1 VSRVLASLCP
11 SCGAEVRFTADS
23 TVIAV
28 CAYCATTLLRKGEAV
43 ENLGRMAELFDDHS
57 PLQLGVRGT
66 FDGAAFVLVGRLQ
79 YRHAQGTWNEW
90 WARRD
95 DERSLWLSED
105 NGQYVVTRAVAAQT
119 VPHFD
124 DLEPGQPLRL
134 MGVDYTVANRT
145 RASVIAGRGELPFVV
160 GSGYAAEVVDLR
172 DARGGFATLDYS
184 DYLAAGADERPTQA
198 MLYVGRAVTLDALK
212 LDGLRETLE
221 RTVATEPFSCPAC
234 GAPVRARL
242 SSTRALTC
250 AACASVIDLSAGIGG
265 RIEFVRQAARVKP
278 TIAVG
283 STGRLDGTTWTV
295 VGFQRRRGEVDDES
309 FEWDEYLLHEPQQ
322 GFRFLIHDRGH
333 WSFAQVL
340 QRHVATR
347 QGPLSRPVAILDD
360 VEFDHFAAYRASVP
374 YVEGEFYWQVRH
386 GDTTVNAEFVA
397 PPRGLARETS
407 GDEVTWTEA
416 RYLRPEDVA
425 AAFGLQQLDPP
436 AGLGMLQPLDAD
448 RWRSRYGA
456 MALLVIGTLIALQVV
471 LFATGSQRRLVAER
485 PLSLSDPLG
494 AEHLVD
500 IEGRREANLVVET
513 EGSIRNDWYQVE
525 VEIADRNRP
534 GEIREASRE
543 IAYYEG
549 TDSDGAWTEGGTRER
564 LVFKLPPGQ
573 YLVRVSG
580 QRNPES
586 RQQVVATYSISRST
600 RPSWLPFWIG
610 LGFVLVCNVIGYV
623 GSPDPEAR
631 RWSDSLYGRP
641 PAKRR
646 RPSLAAAPKST

>member
-1 VSRVLASLCP
+1 MSRVLASLCP
-11 SCGAEVRFTADS
+11 SCGAQVRFTADS

-28 CAYCATTLLRKGEAV
+28 CAYCATTVLRKGEAI

-57 PLQLGVRGT
+57 PLQLGARGT
-66 FDGAAFVLVGRLQ
+66 FDGSAFVLVGRLQ

-90 WARRD
+90 WARLD
-95 DERSLWLSED
+95 DDRSLWLSED
-105 NGQYVVTRAVAAQT
+105 NGQYVVTSPVAAQT
-119 VPHFD
+119 VPRFD
-124 DLEPGQPLRL
+124 ELGPGQPLRL
-134 MGVDYTVANRT
+134 MGVDYMVANRT
-145 RASVIAGRGELPFVV
+145 RATVIAGRGELPFVV

-184 DYLAAGADERPTQA
+184 DYLVGADEGPIQA

-234 GAPVRARL
+234 GAPVQASL
-242 SSTRALTC
+242 SSTRAITC
-250 AACASVIDLSAGIGG
+250 AACASVIDLSAGVGG
-265 RIEFVRQAARVKP
+265 RLEFVRQAARVKP

-309 FEWDEYLLHEPQQ
+309 FEWDEYLLHESNQ

-347 QGPLSRPVAILDD
+347 QGPGLRPVAVLDG
-360 VEFDHFAAYRASVP
+360 VEFDHFAGYRAGVG
-374 YVEGEFYWQVRH
+374 YVEGEFYWQVRQ

-397 PPRGLARETS
+397 PPRGLSRETS

-416 RYLRPEDVA
+416 RYLPSEEVA
-425 AAFGLQQLDPP
+425 RAFGLKQLDPP
-436 AGLGMLQPLDAD
+436 IGFGMLQPLSAD

-456 MALLVIGTLIALQVV
+456 MALAVIGALIALQVV
-471 LFATGSQRRLVAER
+471 LFATGSQRRVVAER
-485 PLSLSDPLG
+485 PLNLSDPLG

-500 IEGRREANLVVET
+500 IDGTREANLVVET
-513 EGSIRNDWYQVE
+513 EGSVRNDWYEFEVE
-525 VEIADRNRP
+525 VADRNRP
-534 GEIREASRE
+534 GEVRQASQE

-549 TDSDGAWTEGGTRER
+549 TDADGAWTEGGTRER

-586 RQQVVATYSISRST
+586 RQQTVASYSISRST

-610 LGFVLVCNVIGYV
+610 LGFLLVFNLVGYF

-631 RWSDSLYGRP
+631 RWSDSLYGRA

-646 RPSLAAAPKST
+646 RRSLGAAPKAG